1 MQTCI
6 TAECLAPARIVPQP
20 CSGLCEESAIGRSSL
35 LLKWPIRVKVL
46 IGLGLLVLAVGALS
60 RNALYTTYA
69 YRDLVKSLST
79 RVAELPVAAELARC
93 VGDLRITLSELRGL
107 RAATFPSAL
116 ADRMPL
122 RVRMV
127 RDQFRLQLDQVEKTL
142 ASYRTRLEAKLE
154 TDSQMGDN
162 QREWRTVA
170 KIDAALER
178 VHEAEQAGDWMLDDV
193 RIGRLDAELEYLQ
206 ALSGELPSHL
216 HEKLEGFADDVRVQ
230 YRALIVGTWVTTVS
244 AALLFA
250 LFVQLFYRWI
260 VRPLRVLIDGSRRVA
275 AGCFNYRIRLNTDD
289 EMAELAGAMNDM
301 TSRFQAIRDDLD
313 RQVQERT
320 KQVVRSEQLASVGFL
335 AAGVAHEINNPLASI
350 AICAESL
357 EERVA
362 DVLARQESVDPE
374 EHAVITDYL
383 RMVQAEAF
391 RCKEITEKL
400 LDFSRVGQ
408 VSRQDAEVGEL
419 IQDVIDMVGH
429 LGRYQNKHVQFDR
442 SEAVFC
448 RVNPREIKQ
457 VVLNLLTNGLD
468 SVDVDGYVHI
478 AVKTRDET
486 AEIEFRDN
494 GYGIEPGVIEHIF
507 EPFFTRRR
515 QGQGT
520 GLGLSITYRIV
531 ADHGGELEA
540 YSPGAGQGATFRIRL
555 PIAGQATHDETYSEA
570 A

>member
-1 MQTCI
+1 M
-6 TAECLAPARIVPQP
+6 L
-20 CSGLCEESAIGRSSL
+20 S
-35 LLKWPIRVKVL
+35 KWPIRVKVL
-46 IGLGLLVLAVGALS
+46 ICLGLLVLAVGALS

-69 YRDLVKSLST
+69 YRDLVKSLSA
-79 RVAELPVAAELARC
+79 RVAELPVAAELARH

-107 RAATFPSAL
+107 RAATFPSTL

-127 RDQFRLQLDQVEKTL
+127 RDQFRFQLDQVEKTL
-142 ASYRTRLEAKLE
+142 AKYRMRLESKLE
-154 TDSQMGDN
+154 TDSQMADN
-162 QREWRTVA
+162 QREWQTVA
-170 KIDAALER
+170 KIDAALQR

-216 HEKLEGFADDVRVQ
+216 HTKLEGFADDVRMQ
-230 YRALIVGTWVTTVS
+230 YRALIVGTWITTVS
-244 AALLFA
+244 AGLLFA
-250 LFVQLFYRWI
+250 LFVQVFYRWI

-275 AGCFNYRIRLNTDD
+275 AGCFNFRIRLNTDD

-301 TSRFQAIRDDLD
+301 TARFQAIRDDLD

-362 DVLARQESVDPE
+362 EVLSRHESVDPD
-374 EHAVITDYL
+374 EHAVINDYL
-383 RMVQAEAF
+383 RMVQSEAF

-400 LDFSRVGQ
+400 LDFSRVGE
-408 VSRQDAEVGEL
+408 VSRQETELGEL
-419 IQDVIDMVGH
+419 VQDVIDMVGR
-429 LGRYQNKHVQFDR
+429 LGRYQNKRVEFNPT
-442 SEAVFC
+442 EVVFC
-448 RVNPREIKQ
+448 CVNPREIKQ
-457 VVLNLLTNGLD
+457 VVLNLLTNALD
-468 SVDVDGYVHI
+468 SIDENGEVRI
-478 AVKTRDET
+478 AVKAERGIS
-486 AEIEFRDN
+486 EIEVCDN

-531 ADHGGELEA
+531 ADHGGELDA
-540 YSPGAGQGATFRIRL
+540 YSAGVGKGATFRVRL
-555 PIAGQATHDETYSEA
+555 PLAGQAEHHESYGEA

>member
-1 MQTCI
+1 M
-6 TAECLAPARIVPQP
+6 
-20 CSGLCEESAIGRSSL
+20 

-69 YRDLVKSLST
+69 YRDLVKSLSA
-79 RVAELPVAAELARC
+79 RVAELPVAAELARH

-107 RAATFPSAL
+107 RVATFPGTW

-142 ASYRTRLEAKLE
+142 VKYRTRLEYKLE
-154 TDSQMGDN
+154 TDSLMADN

-170 KIDAALER
+170 KIDEALAR

-193 RIGRLDAELEYLQ
+193 RIGQLDAELEYLQ
-206 ALSGELPSHL
+206 TLSGELPGHL
-216 HEKLEGFADDVRVQ
+216 HEKLEGFADDVRLQ
-230 YRALIVGTWVTTVS
+230 YRTLIVGTWVTTVS
-244 AALLFA
+244 AALVFA

-260 VRPLRVLIDGSRRVA
+260 VRPLRILIDGSRRVA
-275 AGCFNYRIRLNTDD
+275 AGCFNYRIRLQTDD

-301 TSRFQAIRDDLD
+301 TARFQAIRDDLD
-313 RQVQERT
+313 RQVRERT

-357 EERVA
+357 EERITE
-362 DVLARQESVDPE
+362 LLSRHQSPDPE
-374 EHAVITDYL
+374 EQTIISDYL
-383 RMVQAEAF
+383 RMVQTEAF
-391 RCKEITEKL
+391 RCKGITEKL

-408 VSRQDAEVGEL
+408 VTRQDAELGEL
-419 IQDVIDMVGH
+419 IQDVLDMVGH
-429 LGRYQNKHVQFDR
+429 LGRYQHKRVEFER
-442 SEAVFC
+442 TEAVYC
-448 RVNPREIKQ
+448 LVNPREIKQ
-457 VVLNLLTNGLD
+457 VVLNLLTNALD
-468 SVDVDGYVHI
+468 SI
-478 AVKTRDET
+478 DESGCVRIGVRAHSGT
-486 AEIEFRDN
+486 AEIEFRDD

-531 ADHGGELEA
+531 ADHGGELDA
-540 YSPGAGQGATFRIRL
+540 HSDGAGRGATFRVCL
-555 PIAGQATHDETYSEA
+555 PLAGQASHDGALGRA